1 MAFETIGGTAV
12 EDPLAPAVM
21 VGGRLRAFPPEPA
34 RYLGARVVREAIVR
48 REAAEER
55 GEPVSRVLREITRLP
70 RRMGYHLSP
79 D

>member
-1 MAFETIGGTAV
+1 M
-12 EDPLAPAVM
+12 
-21 VGGRLRAFPPEPA
+21 

-55 GEPVSRVLREITRLP
+55 GEPVSAVLREVTRLP

>member
-1 MAFETIGGTAV
+1 V
-12 EDPLAPAVM
+12 L
-21 VGGRLRAFPPEPA
+21 VGGRTQAFPPEPL
-34 RYLGARVVREAIVR
+34 RYLGARVVRDAIVR

-55 GEPVSRVLREITRLP
+55 GEAVSPLLREITRLP